1 MTDAETVAAL
11 LTKRTARGIAVE
23 TGALIRSG
31 ALPVGCRLPTVR
43 DLAFRLGVSPATVS
57 EAWSELRRQKM
68 ISGRGRNG
76 AFVSGDTMV
85 HGPSRLASAG
95 SFQPDVLNLAVAGP
109 DPTLLPPLS
118 EALAHAATTENLN
131 SYERTPILDE
141 LRQAVEARWPY
152 DAEMFL
158 ATNGGFNAI
167 YVCLHALVMPGA
179 PIAIEDPTAM
189 RLLDIIEDLGA
200 QIIPVERDEEGPL
213 PQSLAAALERRPAAF
228 IYQPRT
234 HSVTGEHVSP
244 RRLDEMAA
252 LLQGRD
258 TLVIEDDGLG
268 DISPHPPLSLGGKL
282 PDRVVHILSFS
293 KSLGPDLRLG
303 VLSSS
308 RAIVRQ
314 VQSYRSFSA
323 GWTSRLLQAAGAW
336 LLGDQASLDI
346 VDQARDVY
354 ADRRAQLSRALAS
367 HGIAHGPGE
376 GLCLL
381 VPVQSESF
389 ALVTLAARGISVL
402 PGSKCSVRHRDFVR
416 VAISM
421 LADGHEFVA
430 ESLAIAAR
438 GSDAPA

>member
-1 MTDAETVAAL
+1 
-11 LTKRTARGIAVE
+11 
-23 TGALIRSG
+23 
-31 ALPVGCRLPTVR
+31 
-43 DLAFRLGVSPATVS
+43 
-57 EAWSELRRQKM
+57 
-68 ISGRGRNG
+68 
-76 AFVSGDTMV
+76 
-85 HGPSRLASAG
+85 
-95 SFQPDVLNLAVAGP
+95 
-109 DPTLLPPLS
+109 
-118 EALAHAATTENLN
+118 
-131 SYERTPILDE
+131 
-141 LRQAVEARWPY
+141 
-152 DAEMFL
+152 
-158 ATNGGFNAI
+158 
-167 YVCLHALVMPGA
+167 
-179 PIAIEDPTAM
+179 M